1 MSMKVESTIEGLR
14 IVKRN
19 IEQMPEAEREK
30 LKGYV
35 DGAIKLII
43 EQDDKIRQLRYT
55 SKKQ

>member
-19 IEQMPEAEREK
+19 IEQMHDAEREK

-35 DGAIKLII
+35 DGAIELII

>member
-55 SKKQ
+55 SKKK